1 MNFFFIFFL
10 IFFNIFSGTMRKL
23 KLNTKILASITF
35 LSFGIAGFAN
45 AGAHSEDVYGPF
57 PVTLKGYSGDCTN
70 TVSYSGQIARHVQ
83 HDSLKDRSTKGSYA
97 EMVAYYE
104 GSDKNEQIWAPAS
117 KDGFPIKQTL
127 LNEIS
132 SGKNLSGKTYGGTIT
147 AWPNNMTG
155 PEVIDFWMNK
165 AAANPKDVSVGLNY
179 QQLLSKFIMG
189 AVFYNQAVDN
199 YLDEKMRADTKPND
213 KPYKD
218 GKCYTGKEHSW
229 DEAFGYWGAAAH
241 SLLLSAEQNYNIA
254 KKKDLVSA
262 DYNEDGVVDLKSE
275 YVFAH
280 AYYASSFDK
289 GGKTSYME
297 DITRAFLDGRKLI
310 TSANGEKLTDA
321 QRSELMGYVAII
333 SENWQKVIAESVFKY
348 AGSTYKSLVA
358 LEDVN
363 NDDLAKEFGKYM
375 KYWGELKGFS
385 MALQVGKDNI
395 GESATKLNRMIGFGP
410 MLMDETQIIGI
421 DSKGNYI
428 MDKIYSMNDAKL
440 HMLKIQKL
448 MIDEFGVE
456 AKSNDMLADMADL
469 ASKIG
474 TSESAEND

>member
-1 MNFFFIFFL
+1 
-10 IFFNIFSGTMRKL
+10 MRKL
-23 KLNTKILASITF
+23 QLKTKILASITC
-35 LSFGIAGFAN
+35 LSFGLAGFAN

-97 EMVAYYE
+97 EMNAYYS
-104 GSDKNEQIWAPAS
+104 GSDKNKQIWAPAS

-127 LNEIS
+127 INEIS
-132 SGKNLSGKTYGGTIT
+132 SGKNLSGKTYQGTIT

-155 PEVIDFWMNK
+155 SEVIDFWMNK
-165 AAANPKDVSVGLNY
+165 ATKNPKDVSVGLDY

-199 YLDEKMRADTKPND
+199 YLDEKMEADTKPND

-218 GKCYTGKEHSW
+218 GACYTGKEHSW

-241 SLLLSAEQNYNIA
+241 SLLLSAEQNYNVA

-262 DYNEDGVVDLKSE
+262 DHNGDGVVDLKSE

-280 AYYASSFDK
+280 ADYASSFDK
-289 GGKTSYME
+289 GGKTTYMA

-321 QRSELMGYVAII
+321 QRSELMGYVDNI
-333 SENWQKVIAESVFKY
+333 STNWEKVIAESVFKY

-358 LEDVN
+358 LEDVSN
-363 NDDLAKEFGKYM
+363 ADLSKEFSKYM

-385 MALQVGKDNI
+385 MALQVGKNNI
-395 GESATKLNRMIGFGP
+395 GETETKLNRMIGFGP
-410 MLMDETQIIGI
+410 MLMDETQIVGI
-421 DSKGNYI
+421 DVNGNYV
-428 MDKIYSMNDAKL
+428 MDKVYSMHDAKL
-440 HMLKIQKL
+440 HMLKVQKL
-448 MIDEFGVE
+448 MIDEFGVV
-456 AKSNDMLADMADL
+456 AKSNDMLADMSDL
-469 ASKIG
+469 ASKLG
-474 TSESAEND
+474 SSDSAEND

>member
-1 MNFFFIFFL
+1 
-10 IFFNIFSGTMRKL
+10 MRKL
-23 KLNTKILASITF
+23 KLKTKILTSITC

-83 HDSLKDRSTKGSYA
+83 HDSLKDRSTKGSYT

-104 GSDKNEQIWAPAS
+104 GSDKNKQIWAPAS

-218 GKCYTGKEHSW
+218 GACYTGKEHSW

-262 DYNEDGVVDLKSE
+262 DYDEDGVVDLKSE

-289 GGKTSYME
+289 GGKTTYME

-321 QRSELMGYVAII
+321 QRSELMGHVSII

-358 LEDVN
+358 LEDVSN
-363 NDDLAKEFGKYM
+363 TDLAKEFSKYM

-410 MLMDETQIIGI
+410 MLMDETQIVGI
-421 DSKGNYI
+421 DSKGNYV

-448 MIDEFGVE
+448 MIDDFGVE
-456 AKSNDMLADMADL
+456 ARSNDMLADMADL

>member
-1 MNFFFIFFL
+1 
-10 IFFNIFSGTMRKL
+10 MRKL
-23 KLNTKILASITF
+23 KLKTKILTSITC

-104 GSDKNEQIWAPAS
+104 GSDKNKQIWAPAS

-165 AAANPKDVSVGLNY
+165 ATANPKDVSVGLNY

-199 YLDEKMRADTKPND
+199 YLDEKMEADTKPND

-218 GKCYTGKEHSW
+218 GACYTGKEHSW

-321 QRSELMGYVAII
+321 QRSELMGHVAII
-333 SENWQKVIAESVFKY
+333 SENWEKVIAESVFKY

-358 LEDVN
+358 LEDVS

-410 MLMDETQIIGI
+410 ILMDETQIIGI

>member
-1 MNFFFIFFL
+1 
-10 IFFNIFSGTMRKL
+10 MRKL
-23 KLNTKILASITF
+23 QLKTKILASVASISLGLTG
-35 LSFGIAGFAN
+35 LASAN
-45 AGAHSEDVYGPF
+45 DDVYGPF

-97 EMVAYYE
+97 EMNAYYS
-104 GSDKNEQIWAPAS
+104 GSDKNKQIWAPAS
-117 KDGFPIKQTL
+117 KDGFPIKQSL

-132 SGKNLSGKTYGGTIT
+132 SGKNLSGKTYKGTIT

-165 AAANPKDVSVGLNY
+165 ASENPKDVSVGLNY

-199 YLDEKMRADTKPND
+199 YLDEKMEADTKPND

-218 GKCYTGKEHSW
+218 GACYTGKEHSW

-241 SLLLSAEQNYNIA
+241 SLLLSAEQNYNVA

-262 DYNEDGVVDLKSE
+262 DHNGDGVVDLKSE

-289 GGKTSYME
+289 GGKTTYMT

-310 TSANGEKLTDA
+310 TSANGEALTDMSRA
-321 QRSELMGYVAII
+321 RLMAYVDDI
-333 SENWQKVIAESVFKY
+333 STNWEKVIAESVFKY

-358 LEDVN
+358 LEDVSN
-363 NDDLAKEFGKYM
+363 EDLSKEFSKYM

-385 MALQVGKDNI
+385 MALQVGKNNI
-395 GESATKLNRMIGFGP
+395 GETAAGLNRMIGFGP
-410 MLMDETQIIGI
+410 MLMDETQIVGI
-421 DSKGNYI
+421 DVNGNYV
-428 MDKIYSMNDAKL
+428 MDKVYSMHDAKL

-448 MIDEFGVE
+448 MIDEFGVV
-456 AKSNDMLADMADL
+456 ARSNDMLADMSDL
-469 ASKIG
+469 ASKLG
-474 TSESAEND
+474 SSNSAEND

>member
-1 MNFFFIFFL
+1 
-10 IFFNIFSGTMRKL
+10 MRKL
-23 KLNTKILASITF
+23 KLKTKILTSVTF

-57 PVTLKGYSGDCTN
+57 PVTLKSYSGDCTN

-104 GSDKNEQIWAPAS
+104 GSDKNKQIWAPAS

-132 SGKNLSGKTYGGTIT
+132 KGKNLSGKTYKGTIT

-321 QRSELMGYVAII
+321 QRSELMRHVAII

-358 LEDVN
+358 LEDVS

-410 MLMDETQIIGI
+410 MLLDETQIVGI
-421 DSKGNYI
+421 DSKGNYV

-456 AKSNDMLADMADL
+456 ARSNDMLADMADL

>member
-1 MNFFFIFFL
+1 
-10 IFFNIFSGTMRKL
+10 MRKL
-23 KLNTKILASITF
+23 QLKTKILASITC
-35 LSFGIAGFAN
+35 LSFGLAGLAN

-97 EMVAYYE
+97 EMNAYYS
-104 GSDKNEQIWAPAS
+104 GSDKNKQIWAPAS

-127 LNEIS
+127 INEIS
-132 SGKNLSGKTYGGTIT
+132 SGKNLSGKTYKGTIT

-155 PEVIDFWMNK
+155 SEVIDFWMNK
-165 AAANPKDVSVGLNY
+165 ATENPKDVSVGLNY

-199 YLDEKMRADTKPND
+199 YLDEKMEADTKPND

-218 GKCYTGKEHSW
+218 GACYTGKEHSW

-241 SLLLSAEQNYNIA
+241 SLLLSAEQNYNVA

-262 DYNEDGVVDLKSE
+262 DHNGDGVVDLKSE

-289 GGKTSYME
+289 GGKTTYMA

-321 QRSELMGYVAII
+321 QRSELMGYVDNI
-333 SENWQKVIAESVFKY
+333 STNWEKVIAESVFKY

-358 LEDVN
+358 LEDVSN
-363 NDDLAKEFGKYM
+363 ADLSKEFSKYM

-385 MALQVGKDNI
+385 MALQVGKNNI
-395 GESATKLNRMIGFGP
+395 GETETKLNRMIGFGP
-410 MLMDETQIIGI
+410 MLMDETQIVGI
-421 DSKGNYI
+421 DVNGNYV
-428 MDKIYSMNDAKL
+428 MDKVYSMHDAKL
-440 HMLKIQKL
+440 HMLKVQKL
-448 MIDEFGVE
+448 MIDEFGVV
-456 AKSNDMLADMADL
+456 AKSNDMLADMSDL
-469 ASKIG
+469 ASKLG
-474 TSESAEND
+474 SSDSAEND

>member
-1 MNFFFIFFL
+1 MKQNQIKKQIL
-10 IFFNIFSGTMRKL
+10 TYASILTLTFSG
-23 KLNTKILASITF
+23 LAT
-35 LSFGIAGFAN
+35 AN
-45 AGAHSEDVYGPF
+45 SDVYGPF
-57 PVTLKGYSGDCTN
+57 PVTLKNYSGDCTN

-83 HDSLKDRSTKGSYA
+83 HDSLKDRSTKGSYS
-97 EMVAYYE
+97 EMVSYYE
-104 GSDKNEQIWAPAS
+104 GSDKNKKIWAPAS

-132 SGKNLSGKTYGGTIT
+132 KGKNLSGKTYKGTIT
-147 AWPNNMTG
+147 AWPNNLTG

-165 AAANPKDVSVGLNY
+165 AAANPKYVSVGLNY

-218 GKCYTGKEHSW
+218 GACYTGKEHSW

-363 NDDLAKEFGKYM
+363 NDDLAKEFSKYM

-410 MLMDETQIIGI
+410 MLMDETQIVGI
-421 DSKGNYI
+421 DSKGNYV

-456 AKSNDMLADMADL
+456 ARSNDMLADMADL

>member
-1 MNFFFIFFL
+1 
-10 IFFNIFSGTMRKL
+10 MRKL
-23 KLNTKILASITF
+23 QLKTKILASVASISLGLTG
-35 LSFGIAGFAN
+35 LASAN
-45 AGAHSEDVYGPF
+45 VDVYGPF

-83 HDSLKDRSTKGSYA
+83 HDSLKDRSTKGDYA
-97 EMVAYYE
+97 EMNAYYS
-104 GSDKNEQIWAPAS
+104 GSDKNKQIWAPAS

-132 SGKNLSGKTYGGTIT
+132 SGKNLSGKTYKGTIT

-165 AAANPKDVSVGLNY
+165 ATENPKDVSVGLNY

-199 YLDEKMRADTKPND
+199 YLDEKMEADTKPNN

-218 GKCYTGKEHSW
+218 GACYTGKEHSW

-241 SLLLSAEQNYNIA
+241 SLLLSAEQNYNVA

-262 DYNEDGVVDLKSE
+262 DHNGDGVVDLKSE

-289 GGKTSYME
+289 GGKTTYMT

-310 TSANGEKLTDA
+310 TSANGEALTDMSRA
-321 QRSELMGYVAII
+321 RLMAYVDDI
-333 SENWQKVIAESVFKY
+333 STNWEKVIAESVFKY

-358 LEDVN
+358 LEDVSN
-363 NDDLAKEFGKYM
+363 EDLSKEFSKYM

-385 MALQVGKDNI
+385 MALQVGKNNI
-395 GESATKLNRMIGFGP
+395 GETAAGLNRMIGFGP
-410 MLMDETQIIGI
+410 MLMDETQIVGI
-421 DSKGNYI
+421 DVNGNYV
-428 MDKIYSMNDAKL
+428 MDKVYSMHDAKL

-448 MIDEFGVE
+448 MIDEFGVV
-456 AKSNDMLADMADL
+456 ARSNDMLADMSDL
-469 ASKIG
+469 ASKLG
-474 TSESAEND
+474 SSNSAEND

>member
-1 MNFFFIFFL
+1 
-10 IFFNIFSGTMRKL
+10 MRKL
-23 KLNTKILASITF
+23 QLKTKILASITC
-35 LSFGIAGFAN
+35 LSFGLAGLAN

-83 HDSLKDRSTKGSYA
+83 HDSLKDRSTKGSYS
-97 EMVAYYE
+97 EMNAYYS
-104 GSDKNEQIWAPAS
+104 GSDKNKQIWAPAS

-127 LNEIS
+127 INEIS
-132 SGKNLSGKTYGGTIT
+132 SGKNLSGKTYKGTIT

-155 PEVIDFWMNK
+155 SEVIDFWMNK
-165 AAANPKDVSVGLNY
+165 ATENPKDVSVGLNY

-199 YLDEKMRADTKPND
+199 YLDEKMEADTKPND

-218 GKCYTGKEHSW
+218 GACYTGKEHSW

-241 SLLLSAEQNYNIA
+241 SLLLSAEQNYNVA

-262 DYNEDGVVDLKSE
+262 DHNGDGVVDLKSE

-289 GGKTSYME
+289 GGKTTYMA

-321 QRSELMGYVAII
+321 QRSELMGYVDNI
-333 SENWQKVIAESVFKY
+333 STNWEKVIAESVFKY

-358 LEDVN
+358 LEDVSN
-363 NDDLAKEFGKYM
+363 ADLSKEFSKYM

-385 MALQVGKDNI
+385 MALQVGKNNI
-395 GESATKLNRMIGFGP
+395 GETETKLNRMIGFGP
-410 MLMDETQIIGI
+410 MLMDETQIVGI
-421 DSKGNYI
+421 DVNGNYV
-428 MDKIYSMNDAKL
+428 MDKVYSMHDAKL
-440 HMLKIQKL
+440 HMLKVQKL
-448 MIDEFGVE
+448 MIDEFGVV
-456 AKSNDMLADMADL
+456 AKSNDMLADMSDL
-469 ASKIG
+469 ASKLG
-474 TSESAEND
+474 SSDSAEND

>member
-1 MNFFFIFFL
+1 
-10 IFFNIFSGTMRKL
+10 MRKL
-23 KLNTKILASITF
+23 KLKTKILTSITC

-104 GSDKNEQIWAPAS
+104 GSDKNKQIWAPAS

-132 SGKNLSGKTYGGTIT
+132 KGKNLSGKTYKGTIT

-218 GKCYTGKEHSW
+218 GACYTGKEHSW

-363 NDDLAKEFGKYM
+363 NDDLAKEFSKYM

-410 MLMDETQIIGI
+410 MLMDETQIVGI
-421 DSKGNYI
+421 DSKGNYV

-456 AKSNDMLADMADL
+456 ARSNDMLADMADL

>member
-1 MNFFFIFFL
+1 MKKYQFK
-10 IFFNIFSGTMRKL
+10 T
-23 KLNTKILASITF
+23 TILASF
-35 LSFGIAGFAN
+35 VSVSLGFSGLAN
-45 AGAHSEDVYGPF
+45 ANDDVYGPF

-83 HDSLKDRSTKGSYA
+83 HDSLKDRSTKGSYT

-104 GSDKNEQIWAPAS
+104 GSDKNKQIWAPAS

-132 SGKNLSGKTYGGTIT
+132 KGKNLSGKTYKGTIT

-155 PEVIDFWMNK
+155 PEVIDFWMDK
-165 AAANPKDVSVGLNY
+165 AASNPKDVSVGLNY

-199 YLDEKMRADTKPND
+199 YLDEKMTADTKPND

-218 GKCYTGKEHSW
+218 GACYTGKEHSW

-241 SLLLSAEQNYNIA
+241 SLLLSAEQNYNVA
-254 KKKDLVSA
+254 KKKDLASA
-262 DYNEDGVVDLKSE
+262 DYNGDGVVDLKSE

-289 GGKTSYME
+289 GGKTSYLE
-297 DITRAFLDGRKLI
+297 DINRAFLDGRKLI

-321 QRSELMGYVAII
+321 QRSELMGHVAII
-333 SENWQKVIAESVFKY
+333 SKNWEKVIAESVFKY

-358 LEDVN
+358 LEDVS
-363 NDDLAKEFGKYM
+363 NDDLAKEFSKYM

-385 MALQVGKDNI
+385 MSLQVGKDNI
-395 GESATKLNRMIGFGP
+395 GETATKLNRMVGFGP
-410 MLMDETQIIGI
+410 MLMDETQIVGI
-421 DSKGNYI
+421 DVNGNYV
-428 MDKIYSMNDAKL
+428 MDKVYSMHDAKL

-448 MIDEFGVE
+448 MIDKFGVE
-456 AKSNDMLADMADL
+456 ARSNDMLADMADL

>member
-1 MNFFFIFFL
+1 
-10 IFFNIFSGTMRKL
+10 MRKL
-23 KLNTKILASITF
+23 KLKTKILTSITC
-35 LSFGIAGFAN
+35 LSFGIAGLAN
-45 AGAHSEDVYGPF
+45 AGAHSDDVYGPF

-104 GSDKNEQIWAPAS
+104 GSDKNKQIWAPAS

-132 SGKNLSGKTYGGTIT
+132 KGKNLSGKTYKGTIT
-147 AWPNNMTG
+147 AWPNNLTG

-165 AAANPKDVSVGLNY
+165 AAASPKDVSVGLNY

-218 GKCYTGKEHSW
+218 GACYTGKEHSW

-262 DYNEDGVVDLKSE
+262 DYNEDGAVDLKSE

-321 QRSELMGYVAII
+321 QRSELMEYVAII

-358 LEDVN
+358 LEDVS
-363 NDDLAKEFGKYM
+363 NDDLAKEFSKYM

-410 MLMDETQIIGI
+410 MLMDETQIVGI
-421 DSKGNYI
+421 DSKGNYV

-448 MIDEFGVE
+448 MIDDFGVE
-456 AKSNDMLADMADL
+456 ARSNDMLADMADL

>member
-1 MNFFFIFFL
+1 MKK
-10 IFFNIFSGTMRKL
+10 SKL
-23 KLNTKILASITF
+23 KTKLLASITC
-35 LSFGIAGFAN
+35 LSFGLTGLAN

-83 HDSLKDRSTKGSYA
+83 HDSLKHLSTKGDYSEMNSY
-97 EMVAYYE
+97 YS
-104 GSDKNEQIWAPAS
+104 GSDKNKQIWAPAS

-127 LNEIS
+127 LNDIS
-132 SGKNLSGKTYGGTIT
+132 SGKNLSGKTYKGTIT
-147 AWPNNMTG
+147 SWPNNMTG
-155 PEVIDFWMNK
+155 PEVIDFWMSK
-165 AAANPKDVSVGLNY
+165 AESNPKDVSVGLNY

-199 YLDEKMRADTKPND
+199 YLDEKMEADTKPND

-218 GKCYTGKEHSW
+218 GACYTGKEHSW

-241 SLLLSAEQNYNIA
+241 SLLLSAEQNYNVA
-254 KKKDLVSA
+254 KKKDLASA
-262 DYNEDGVVDLKSE
+262 DFNGDGVVDLKSE

-289 GGKTSYME
+289 GGKTTYLE

-310 TSANGEKLTDA
+310 TSANGEKLSDMSRA
-321 QRSELMGYVAII
+321 RLMAYVDDI
-333 SENWQKVIAESVFKY
+333 SSNWEKVIAESVFKY

-358 LEDVN
+358 LEDVSN
-363 NDDLAKEFGKYM
+363 ADLAKEFDKYM

-385 MALQVGKDNI
+385 MALQVGKNNI
-395 GESATKLNRMIGFGP
+395 GETGAKLNRMVGFGP
-410 MLMDETQIIGI
+410 MLLDETQIVGI
-421 DSKGNYI
+421 DVNGNYV
-428 MDKIYSMNDAKL
+428 MDKVYSMNDAKL

-448 MIDEFGVE
+448 MIDQFGIE
-456 AKSNDMLADMADL
+456 ARANDMLSDMADL

>member
-1 MNFFFIFFL
+1 
-10 IFFNIFSGTMRKL
+10 MRKL
-23 KLNTKILASITF
+23 KLKTKILTSITC
-35 LSFGIAGFAN
+35 LSFGIAGLAN

-83 HDSLKDRSTKGSYA
+83 HDSLKDRSTKGSYT

-104 GSDKNEQIWAPAS
+104 GSDKNKQIWAPAS

-218 GKCYTGKEHSW
+218 GACYTGKEHSW

-358 LEDVN
+358 LEDVS

-410 MLMDETQIIGI
+410 ILMDETQIIGI

>member
-1 MNFFFIFFL
+1 MK
-10 IFFNIFSGTMRKL
+10 KL
-23 KLNTKILASITF
+23 QIKTKILASITF
-35 LSFGIAGFAN
+35 LSFGLAGFAN

-70 TVSYSGQIARHVQ
+70 TVSYSGQIARHAQ
-83 HDSLKDRSTKGSYA
+83 HDSLKAASTKGSYDD
-97 EMVAYYE
+97 MNAYYI
-104 GSDKNEQIWAPAS
+104 GADGDQALLAPSS
-117 KDGFPIKQTL
+117 KDGFPIMQTL
-127 LNEIS
+127 VNEIS
-132 SGKNLSGKTYGGTIT
+132 SGKNLSGKTYKGTIT
-147 AWPNNMTG
+147 AWPNNMTA
-155 PEVIDFWMNK
+155 PEVIDFWMMK
-165 AAANPKDVSVGLNY
+165 AADNPKDVSVGLNY

-199 YLDEKMRADTKPND
+199 YLDEKMGADSKPND

-218 GKCYTGKEHSW
+218 GACYTGKEHSW

-241 SLLLSAEQNYNIA
+241 SLLLSAEDNYNIA
-254 KKKDLVSA
+254 KRKDLAAA
-262 DYNEDGVVDLKSE
+262 DYNGDGVVDLKSE

-289 GGKTSYME
+289 GGKTSYLE

-310 TSANGEKLTDA
+310 TSANGEKLSDA
-321 QRSELMGYVAII
+321 QRSELMGHVDVIN
-333 SENWQKVIAESVFKY
+333 ENWQKVIAESVFKY

-358 LEDVN
+358 LESVGN
-363 NDDLAKEFGKYM
+363 ADLAKEFDKYM

-385 MALQVGKDNI
+385 MALQVGKENI
-395 GESATKLNRMIGFGP
+395 GETATKLNRMVGFGP
-410 MLMDETQIIGI
+410 MLLDETQIVGI
-421 DSKGNYI
+421 KGMMGSDGKYI
-428 MDKIYSMNDAKL
+428 TSEYEMGKIYSMHDAKL

-448 MIDEFGVE
+448 MIDQFGVE
-456 AKSNDMLADMADL
+456 ARGNDMLAEMSDL

>member
-1 MNFFFIFFL
+1 
-10 IFFNIFSGTMRKL
+10 MRKL
-23 KLNTKILASITF
+23 QLKTKILASVASISLGLTG
-35 LSFGIAGFAN
+35 LASAN
-45 AGAHSEDVYGPF
+45 DDVYGPF

-83 HDSLKDRSTKGSYA
+83 HDSLKDRSTKGDYA
-97 EMVAYYE
+97 EMNAYYS
-104 GSDKNEQIWAPAS
+104 GSDKNKQIWAPAS

-132 SGKNLSGKTYGGTIT
+132 SGKNLSGKTYKGTIT

-165 AAANPKDVSVGLNY
+165 ASENPKDVSVGLNY

-199 YLDEKMRADTKPND
+199 YLDEKMEADTKPNN

-218 GKCYTGKEHSW
+218 GACYTGKEHSW

-241 SLLLSAEQNYNIA
+241 SLLLSAEQNYNVA

-262 DYNEDGVVDLKSE
+262 DHNGDGVVDLKSE

-289 GGKTSYME
+289 GGKTTYMT

-310 TSANGEKLTDA
+310 TSANGEALTDMSRA
-321 QRSELMGYVAII
+321 RLMAYVDDI
-333 SENWQKVIAESVFKY
+333 STNWEKVIAESVFKY

-358 LEDVN
+358 LEDVSN
-363 NDDLAKEFGKYM
+363 EDLSKEFSKYM

-385 MALQVGKDNI
+385 MALQVGKNNI
-395 GESATKLNRMIGFGP
+395 GETAAGLNRMIGFGP
-410 MLMDETQIIGI
+410 MLMDETQIVGI
-421 DSKGNYI
+421 DVNGNYV
-428 MDKIYSMNDAKL
+428 MDKVYSMHDAKL

-448 MIDEFGVE
+448 MIDEFGVV
-456 AKSNDMLADMADL
+456 ARSNDMLADMSDL
-469 ASKIG
+469 ASKLG
-474 TSESAEND
+474 SSNSAEND